1 MHILLHPPPSPLFPT
16 YFIFLSLILQIDQT
30 LSDTWKKS
38 RLDKMPGYTHRA
50 AAQIHNN
57 QSYGK
62 YVASLLVLIIVFG
75 FVYHYPWHKPSISE
89 ARWR

>member
-1 MHILLHPPPSPLFPT
+1 
-16 YFIFLSLILQIDQT
+16 
-30 LSDTWKKS
+30 
-38 RLDKMPGYTHRA
+38 MPGYTHRA

-89 ARWR
+89 AS

>member
-1 MHILLHPPPSPLFPT
+1 MLTSLGIIQGVIIATEQTVHSFMLKLEVG
-16 YFIFLSLILQIDQT
+16 YLSVGNK
-30 LSDTWKKS
+30 LS
-38 RLDKMPGYTHRA
+38 Y
-50 AAQIHNN
+50 NN

-89 ARWR
+89 AS

>member
-16 YFIFLSLILQIDQT
+16 YFIFLSLILQIDQS
-30 LSDTWKKS
+30 LSDTWKKVGWTKCQ
-38 RLDKMPGYTHRA
+38 DTHT